1 MIEVYKTDDGIL
13 SELDSY
19 KNTEG
24 VWLNLINPTESEIK
38 EVSEYFHID
47 ESDLTAA
54 LDTEESSRVSIEDG
68 YNLVII
74 DIPLAKTHDSKYS
87 YTTFPLGIIVK
98 DAAIITIC
106 SDFTPIMQHF
116 SRGKQRGLS
125 TKKKIRFIYQILLRS
140 AESYQQHLR
149 TIDKLRVRIEK
160 RADSEIRDTDL
171 IKLHALESAL
181 VYFETSLRANLV
193 VLDRLR
199 RYDRI
204 EQYPEDVELLDDVEI
219 EYKQAIETTTI
230 YRGIIDGTGQLL
242 SAMIDKKLNK
252 TMRLLTSITIV
263 MAVPTIISGIFGM
276 NLATNS
282 IPFASYDFG
291 FPLVCGIITL
301 ICIVVLIV
309 MRKKKML

>member
-1 MIEVYKTDDGIL
+1 MIEIYKTDDGIL
-13 SELDSY
+13 SRLDSY
-19 KNTEG
+19 QG
-24 VWLNLINPTESEIK
+24 IDGIWLNLTNPTEAEIK
-38 EVSEYFHID
+38 EISEYFHID
-47 ESDLTAA
+47 EPDLTAA

-74 DIPLAKTHDSKYS
+74 DIPLAKTNDSKYS

-98 DAAIITIC
+98 ENAIITIC
-106 SDFTPIMQHF
+106 SEPTPIIQHF
-116 SRGKQRGLS
+116 THGKQRGLS
-125 TKKKIRFIYQILLRS
+125 TKKKTRFIYQILLRS
-140 AESYQQHLR
+140 AESYQQNLR

-199 RYDRI
+199 RYNRI

-230 YRGIIDGTGQLL
+230 YRSIIDGTGQLL

-263 MAVPTIISGIFGM
+263 MAIPTIVSGIFGM
-276 NLATNS
+276 NLSAES
-282 IPFASYDFG
+282 IPFSSYDFG

-301 ICIVVLIV
+301 ICVVVLIV